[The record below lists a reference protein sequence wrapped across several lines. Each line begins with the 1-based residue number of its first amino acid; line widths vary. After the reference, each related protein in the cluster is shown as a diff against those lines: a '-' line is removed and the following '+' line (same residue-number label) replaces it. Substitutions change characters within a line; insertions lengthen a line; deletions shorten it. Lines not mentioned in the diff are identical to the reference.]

1 MRRVTRLTL
10 VATVLA
16 LWAMAG
22 PLAVVFADCPEM
34 GAVCEGLCGIQACVL
49 APVDAAG
56 VQRSGVVAP
65 VTHSRLALF
74 VPSGL
79 EPPPKLVRLPA

>member
-1 MRRVTRLTL
+1 MRRAARLTL

-34 GAVCEGLCGIQACVL
+34 GAMCEGLCGIQACVL
-49 APVDAAG
+49 APDDAARA
-56 VQRSGVVAP
+56 QPSGVVAA
-65 VTHSRLALF
+65 VTLPRIALF

-79 EPPPKLVRLPA
+79 EPPPKLVLPA